1 MKNATNE
8 ACGTAT
14 ADRATGHAVRR
25 SIGRAIPSDLS
36 AVDGVCRDVRA
47 LLEGHGAADRCFAAE
62 LLLREFL
69 NNAILHG
76 NRSDAR
82 KLVRMTA
89 TVGRKWIVIR
99 IADEGPGF
107 DWRTRRRAPPEV
119 EATSGRGLAIGALYA
134 QRLRFNRAGNQVTLW
149 IVKTATR
156 ERTS

>member
-25 SIGRAIPSDLS
+25 SIGRAIPSELT

-47 LLEGHGAADRCFAAE
+47 LLEEHDAADRCFAAE

-99 IADEGPGF
+99 IDGNAA
-107 DWRTRRRAPPEV
+107 RVSRK
-119 EATSGRGLAIGALYA
+119 GR
-134 QRLRFNRAGNQVTLW
+134 
-149 IVKTATR
+149 
-156 ERTS
+156 